1 MTTSKFEQ
9 NVNCEGM
16 IFKGF
21 LHYAKCLHNV
31 YIIMDPQNSNRL
43 IYGMLI
49 ENHKICDHDFDPIN
63 MFCDG
68 HNSVSKEYNYGV
80 TSMI

>member
-1 MTTSKFEQ
+1 
-9 NVNCEGM
+9 
-16 IFKGF
+16 
-21 LHYAKCLHNV
+21 
-31 YIIMDPQNSNRL
+31 MDPQNSNGL

>member
-1 MTTSKFEQ
+1 MTQKQ
-9 NVNCEGM
+9 RV
-16 IFKGF
+16 KGF